1 MKITTQTDDDMQGSC
16 TASLSKQAQFPEHF
30 KFYFKRKQREDYQH
44 ELSELQ
50 DLVRPRLRIAIVT
63 EKWSPDING
72 VAVSML
78 QLCQGLQ
85 RLGHK
90 ILLVRP
96 EQKQSGIEFQP
107 EQECLVFSQA
117 IP

>member
-1 MKITTQTDDDMQGSC
+1 MKITTQMDGDMQS
-16 TASLSKQAQFPEHF
+16 TYATSLLKQEQFPESF
-30 KFYFKRKQREDYQH
+30 KFYFKRKQLKNKQD
-44 ELSELQ
+44 ELSELR

-63 EKWSPDING
+63 ETWPPEING
-72 VAVSML
+72 VALSMM

-96 EQKQSGIEFQP
+96 IQKTICTEFNP
-107 EQECLVFSQA
+107 
-117 IP
+117 